1 MSNGQTSSPAK
12 RPGREPKYPFPTME
26 PGSSFTIPSSEA
38 PQFHAFRIYC
48 YTRNNV
54 LKPKRFTCLQ
64 NPDGSITVTRRS

>member
-1 MSNGQTSSPAK
+1 MNNLYPSSLIR

-26 PGSSFTIPSSEA
+26 LGTSFTIPSAKA

-54 LKPKRFTCLQ
+54 LKPKRFTCIL
-64 NPDGSITVTRRS
+64 NLDGSITITRRS